1 MQGAGEANMP
11 GNVADPLYRQRRCAA
26 VIAGLGWFGLSVQ
39 LYFNIQDALVKN
51 LPVAGHLIDYFSFFT
66 IETNLLVAL
75 GLTIFCARPQAEQ
88 FLTTPRVKSAL
99 VVYIIIVGVVYA
111 VLLRNLWHPQG
122 LRLLADIVLHDVIPV
137 LYPLYWLVF
146 LPKGGLRW
154 SNPAWWLIYP
164 VLYFLYSMLRGAA
177 FGIYLYP
184 FFDVAQLGF
193 ARVSMNGIGLLA
205 VFFGLGVVLIGIDHA
220 LASDGRGRRGLGS
233 AAEL

>member
-1 MQGAGEANMP
+1 MRGVGEAKMP
-11 GNVADPLYRQRRCAA
+11 GNVPLPLYGQRGCAA
-26 VIAGLGWFGLSVQ
+26 VIAGLGWFGMGVQ

-75 GLTIFCARPQAEQ
+75 VLTIIWARPQGEQ
-88 FLTTPRVKSAL
+88 FLTRPSVKSAL

-111 VLLRNLWHPQG
+111 VLLRNLWHPHG
-122 LRLLADIVLHDVIPV
+122 VRLLADVVLHDAIPF
-137 LYPLYWLVF
+137 LYPIYWLVF
-146 LPKGGLRW
+146 LPKGTLRW
-154 SNPAWWLIYP
+154 SDPVWWLVFP

-177 FGIYLYP
+177 FDIYLYP

-193 ARVSMNGIGLLA
+193 ARVGMNGIGLLA
-205 VFFGLGVVLIGIDHA
+205 GFFGLGVILTAIDHA
-220 LASDGRGRRGLGS
+220 LASGESGRSGLGS

>member
-1 MQGAGEANMP
+1 MQGVGEAKMA
-11 GNVADPLYRQRRCAA
+11 GNVPLPLYGQRGCAA
-26 VIAGLGWFGLSVQ
+26 VIAGLGWFGMGVQ
-39 LYFNIQDALVKN
+39 LYFDIQDALVKD

-66 IETNLLVAL
+66 IETNLLIAL

-88 FLTTPRVKSAL
+88 FLTRPSVKSAL

-122 LRLLADIVLHDVIPV
+122 VRLLADMVLHDAIPF
-137 LYPLYWLVF
+137 LYPFYWLAF
-146 LPKGGLRW
+146 LPKGSLRW
-154 SNPAWWLIYP
+154 SDPVWWLVFP

-205 VFFGLGVVLIGIDHA
+205 GFFGLGVILTAIDHA
-220 LASDGRGRRGLGS
+220 LASDDRGRRGLGRT
-233 AAEL
+233 AEL